1 MKRWLV
7 VALVAA
13 AMALVPTSAGAE
25 GSEHSG
31 GGKSF
36 GPYSST
42 SPDSG
47 TCGNDWAIDT
57 FKRVFFVQKTGANT
71 WRVTEA
77 FVDGHFVTAV
87 GPSPGACE
95 TVAGPDGNGHTVLPG
110 KIGTMGGIFNW
121 TVTSNTYTPNACD
134 AVTCA
139 TTDGFNAAVF
149 GAGPPNITTWYF
161 DYRAQDQGLIYRHWI
176 NASANLGGNRGDIA
190 SL

>member
-13 AMALVPTSAGAE
+13 AMALVPTTAGAE
-25 GSEHSG
+25 GGEHPGG

-47 TCGNDWAIDT
+47 TCGNDWAVDT
-57 FKRVFFVQKTGANT
+57 FKRVFFVQKTGTNT

-77 FVDGHFVTAV
+77 FIDGHFVTAV

-95 TVAGPDGNGHTVLPG
+95 SGSPGNGHTVLPG

-121 TVTSNTYTPNACD
+121 TVTSNTYNPSACNAATCD
-134 AVTCA
+134 
-139 TTDGFNAAVF
+139 TTAGFNLAVF
-149 GAGPPNITTWYF
+149 GQGYPDITTWYF

-176 NASANLGGNRGDIA
+176 NASPNLGGNHGDIA